1 MKNVGGVIRQKR
13 NEMNLTLEQ
22 LATLIG
28 TTKSYLSRIENNRIE
43 RPGVD
48 ILKKLSKQLDIDFNT
63 LMVYSGYIESPK
75 QSKVDFNLPNDS
87 IIKAS
92 SLIKVEGDDIWIRG
106 QKLDIAE
113 QQRFLKMIYNME
125 AIKWLISKK
134 RMVHGTMLCP
144 MEKILLHLNLD
155 K

>member
-63 LMVYSGYIESPK
+63 LMVYSGYIEFPK

-113 QQRFLKMIYNME
+113 QQRFLKMIKLFYNL
-125 AIKWLISKK
+125 K
-134 RMVHGTMLCP
+134 
-144 MEKILLHLNLD
+144 
-155 K
+155 

>member
-113 QQRFLKMIYNME
+113 QQRFLKMIKLFYNL
-125 AIKWLISKK
+125 K
-134 RMVHGTMLCP
+134 
-144 MEKILLHLNLD
+144 
-155 K
+155 